1 MPDTLYDGSYGDAF
15 EQEVID
21 LVEPT
26 SEEDESIRSMF
37 AEGEKLARR
46 AAGLPEDDAL
56 DVVEAT
62 GEAQFEVRLD
72 PGMKGGI
79 DLFAPP
85 PQVSGVSAPVLD
97 FSSVDV
103 SPEVSARFGVLL
115 RELRAAEDPQLI
127 LDAYRDVLLDD
138 AFPLLARKA
147 VTDDVENSEAVEILN
162 KEALH
167 LATQFAEIAA
177 AAEKQHLETIRLLC
191 EAARDRGDAGTKA
204 GGPDAPRA
212 TR

>member
-21 LVEPT
+21 FVEPT

-72 PGMKGGI
+72 PELKGGI

-97 FSSVDV
+97 FADVDV

-115 RELRAAEDPQLI
+115 RELRLSEDPQLI

-177 AAEKQHLETIRLLC
+177 AAEKQHLETIRVAC
-191 EAARDRGDAGTKA
+191 VKRPETEATLD
-204 GGPDAPRA
+204 
-212 TR
+212 